1 MMQTEQQR
9 TQLAVLQDIFK
20 HSHQYVWIADLSCQV
35 LWCSHDSL
43 PGAFRDLD
51 IGKLL
56 RSHRGM
62 RLCSGRYTCTLDGL
76 TYSYSLLRY
85 PDPEDQ
91 AKDLLVIQMA
101 GEDVFAA
108 FLHDGMIREFL
119 ENQSGTIRQAVSGI
133 TAVSGQLAQRLRIN
147 QDEPARELL
156 NVGISNCFRLL
167 RSTAHTT
174 ELLRYAEAP
183 VQRVRIDVCAFLQ
196 EFAQACTELLQEHM
210 QVTLE
215 DTEPVYIVSDPERF
229 SACIQSMLLLSC
241 GSGPCASLRIRA
253 VCQREQLCI
262 SMLPA
267 EVDAPEKPAHR
278 VRHDKLEPL
287 HPGNPLD
294 SEAYLIRRYCS
305 VFGGTL
311 EQGEA
316 GWQLRLPLAS
326 SEDAELL
333 ACCSPKL
340 DYAGNRFSRLQINLS
355 QIAEFDFY

>member
-62 RLCSGRYTCTLDGL
+62 RLCSGRYTCTLEGL

-133 TAVSGQLAQRLRIN
+133 TAVSGQLAQRLRNN
-147 QDEPARELL
+147 QE
-156 NVGISNCFRLL
+156 
-167 RSTAHTT
+167 
-174 ELLRYAEAP
+174 
-183 VQRVRIDVCAFLQ
+183 
-196 EFAQACTELLQEHM
+196 
-210 QVTLE
+210 
-215 DTEPVYIVSDPERF
+215 
-229 SACIQSMLLLSC
+229 
-241 GSGPCASLRIRA
+241 
-253 VCQREQLCI
+253 EQ
-262 SMLPA
+262 
-267 EVDAPEKPAHR
+267 
-278 VRHDKLEPL
+278 
-287 HPGNPLD
+287 
-294 SEAYLIRRYCS
+294 
-305 VFGGTL
+305 
-311 EQGEA
+311 
-316 GWQLRLPLAS
+316 
-326 SEDAELL
+326 
-333 ACCSPKL
+333 
-340 DYAGNRFSRLQINLS
+340 
-355 QIAEFDFY
+355 DFEM